1 MRPERGIEEFFGAV
15 RTELHSMGLGEGSA
29 IPGPAEGTGRSTT
42 SAKSFSYAK
51 TLLLVRNS
59 SPHSRWH
66 AATYRYLAVPRVLV
80 SS

>member
-1 MRPERGIEEFFGAV
+1 MGPEKGIEKFFGAV

-51 TLLLVRNS
+51 TPVAGPRFQSALKVACS
-59 SPHSRWH
+59 
-66 AATYRYLAVPRVLV
+66 YL
-80 SS
+80 